1 MNNKINDKEI
11 EKVLKIANNYMKE
24 NDYMGAVIQY
34 EKIFNFHQSEY
45 YHKAYFGLYL
55 AWWNSCRIKNKWEE
69 DINAH
74 FKNAILT
81 APLDIQEE
89 YHKIY
94 NENNKIFHKE
104 DLEDEQ

>member
-1 MNNKINDKEI
+1 MNNKINNKEI
-11 EKVLKIANNYMKE
+11 EKVLNIADHYMKE
-24 NDYMGAVIQY
+24 KNYMGAIIHY
-34 EKIFNFHQSEY
+34 NKIIDFHSKHY

-55 AWWNSCRIKNKWEE
+55 AWWNLCRIDNKWEE

-81 APLDIQEE
+81 APLDIQDE

-94 NENNKIFHKE
+94 DKNNKIFHKE
-104 DLEDEQ
+104 DL